1 MSKSSTQFPRCHV
14 CGTPFFLE
22 TMKNINKGK
31 TEKNTWRRKKKEV
44 EERDIGTLA
53 AEERRYVLWESLEKQ
68 D

>member
-1 MSKSSTQFPRCHV
+1 
-14 CGTPFFLE
+14 
-22 TMKNINKGK
+22 MKNINKGK